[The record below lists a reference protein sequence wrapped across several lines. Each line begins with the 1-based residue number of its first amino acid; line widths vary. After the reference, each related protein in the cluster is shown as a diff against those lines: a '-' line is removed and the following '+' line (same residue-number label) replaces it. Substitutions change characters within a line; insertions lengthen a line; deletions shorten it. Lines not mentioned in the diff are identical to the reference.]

1 MPKIF
6 LDMKTFIVLEES
18 LQIPFAQIH
27 TQKVTPEIS
36 RLKELMENDFVPI
49 KLCGHDKDFMVKLLP
64 EQIMRIYSANKKVYA
79 QTQEGIFEI
88 RQRLYE
94 IEELIPRLGSDKFI
108 RISNSEIVNLDF
120 VKKFDMSLSGT
131 IGLNFKNGERT
142 FVSRRLVKKI
152 CTALGLK

>member
-1 MPKIF
+1 
-6 LDMKTFIVLEES
+6 
-18 LQIPFAQIH
+18 
-27 TQKVTPEIS
+27 
-36 RLKELMENDFVPI
+36 MENDFVPI
-49 KLCGHDKDFMVKLLP
+49 KLCGYDKDFMVKLLP

-108 RISNSEIVNLDF
+108 RISNSEIVNFDF